1 METRS
6 GSYAA
11 ADMSAFAYSERIDM
25 DWNYD
30 ETAEKLEMHKV
41 NIDEKAIP
49 FVLEEARKRQE
60 GDVIMGLAN
69 WFEGKDDRKNYL
81 ELCMEAAE
89 LGSEKANYELG
100 LIYRDGYEY
109 APGETLPRDFEKAY
123 SCFLK
128 VQDIDWVPINFEENA
143 AVMEGDCGEVNANT
157 LLDEGDIKWWMFLLE
172 KHPTRALKCG
182 LADWYMKQGGD
193 LNREKALQLFE
204 QSANEGFEFAF
215 VNLIQ
220 FYKSREFKDLDKARY
235 WFCKAEEQ
243 GFDEDCFADE
253 LGVESNKCRKL
264 KAAADAG
271 DCMAAA
277 KLACAYLTGQYG
289 EEVTCAKNKDLA
301 LHYGNMVCGD
311 EAAIRTLVAELD
323 DSAESLEFLDEVIG
337 ID

>member
-1 METRS
+1 
-6 GSYAA
+6 
-11 ADMSAFAYSERIDM
+11 MSAFAYSERIDM

-30 ETAEKLEMHKV
+30 EIAGKLEMCRV
-41 NIDEKAIP
+41 DFDEEAIP
-49 FVLEEARKRQE
+49 FVLEEARKRQDAE
-60 GDVIMGLAN
+60 VIKNLAD
-69 WFEGKDDRKNYL
+69 WFEEKDDKKTYL

-89 LGSEKANYELG
+89 LGSERANYELG
-100 LIYRDGYEY
+100 LLYRDGYEY
-109 APGETLPRDFEKAY
+109 APGETLPRDYEKAY

-128 VQDIDWVPINFEENA
+128 GQDVDWVPIDPEENA
-143 AVMEGDCGEVNANT
+143 EVMDSDDGEVTADY
-157 LLDEGDIKWWMFLLE
+157 LLLEGDIKWWLFLLE
-172 KHPTRALKCG
+172 KYPTRALKCG

-215 VNLIQ
+215 FNLIQ
-220 FYKSREFKDLDKARY
+220 FYTSREFKDLDKARY

-243 GFDEDCFADE
+243 GFDEDCYADE

-301 LHYGNMVCGD
+301 LHYGNMAGGD